1 MNFER
6 FQTMQARLHDR
17 YGGAAILPRTTQ
29 EERPDDWPIWEPWEG
44 GTVTVNHE
52 LSFIESRA
60 RDEWISGGLV
70 LVTDLV
76 GILMPHEDVTPE
88 LADTLIV
95 DGTSYTILSLKPVRS
110 DPDGPILH
118 YEVQAR

>member
-6 FQTMQARLHDR
+6 FQTMQARLQGR
-17 YGGAAILPRTTQ
+17 YGGTAILPRTTQ
-29 EERPDDWPIWEPWEG
+29 EERPDDWPVWQPWEG
-44 GTVTVNHE
+44 GTVTVHHE
-52 LSFIESRA
+52 LGFIESGA
-60 RDEWISGGLV
+60 RDDWISGGLV

-76 GILMPHEDVTPE
+76 GILMPHDDVTPE

-95 DGTSYTILSLKPVRS
+95 DGTSYTILMLKPVRS

>member
-1 MNFER
+1 MDSTR
-6 FQTMQARLHDR
+6 FQTMQARLHNR
-17 YGGAAILPRTTQ
+17 YGGTATLPRTTQ
-29 EERPDDWPIWEPWEG
+29 EERPDDWPVWQPWEG
-44 GTVTVNHE
+44 GTVTVNYE
-52 LSFIESRA
+52 LGFIETGA
-60 RDEWISGGLV
+60 RDDWLAAGLV

-95 DGTSYTILSLKPVRS
+95 DGTSYSILTLKPVRS

-118 YEVQAR
+118 YEVAAR